1 MKNPFGFF
9 GMGLSLFTL
18 AFNLYAAW
26 WVCRRFALRPLGR
39 LLAWEAALLL
49 SAVYP
54 LARAFSYPHSGPL
67 LDKFLWLGFFL
78 LGASFIIFW
87 VLAACDL
94 LLALAA
100 RLGALWARG
109 RAAAG
114 CAAALAVFMVALAL
128 YGGLKAPEIKR
139 IEIPVK
145 GLPARLDGFSVLQI
159 SDLHL
164 GRMVKLERLEK
175 ISAAAE
181 AERPDIIAVTGD
193 FSERRERM
201 PEGTCG
207 VLRGMKAP
215 GGKFAV
221 LGNHDLFA
229 GGDTAAGFFEG
240 CGFRTLRSAAVE
252 PVPGLQVAGVDD
264 LRRGD
269 RDGAKKLA
277 PLLDRGKPL
286 IFLSHQ
292 PQGFR
297 EVTAAGAGLVLSG
310 HTHKGQIF
318 PFALLEAGMF
328 EYFHGLYKTGD
339 YYIYVTAGA
348 ATWGPPLRLFAD
360 PELPLL
366 VLRSA
371 P

>member
-1 MKNPFGFF
+1 MRNPFGFF
-9 GMGLSLFTL
+9 GLGLSLFTL

-26 WVCRRFALRPLGR
+26 WVSRRFALRPLGR

-54 LARAFSYPHSGPL
+54 LARAFSYPQAGPL
-67 LDKFLWLGFFL
+67 LDLFMWLGFFV
-78 LGASFIIFW
+78 LGASFVIFW

-100 RLGALWARG
+100 RLGASWARG
-109 RAAAG
+109 KAAAAA
-114 CAAALAVFMVALAL
+114 CAALAVLMVGLAL
-128 YGGLKAPEIKR
+128 HGGLKAPELKR
-139 IEIPVK
+139 IELPVK

-164 GRMVKLERLEK
+164 GRMVKLERLEA
-175 ISAAAE
+175 IAAAAE
-181 AERPDIIAVTGD
+181 AERPDMIAITGD

-201 PEGTCG
+201 PEGVCE
-207 VLRGMKAP
+207 VLLKMKAP
-215 GGKFAV
+215 AGKFSV

-229 GGDTAAGFFEG
+229 DGDIAAGFFEG
-240 CGFRTLRSAAVE
+240 CGFKTLRGEALE
-252 PVPGLQVAGVDD
+252 PVPGLQVAGVED

-277 PLLDRGKPL
+277 PLLDRSKPL

-292 PQGFR
+292 PQGFG
-297 EVTAAGAGLVLSG
+297 EVTAAGSGLVLSG

-328 EYFHGLYKTGD
+328 EYFYGLYRTGD
-339 YYIYVTAGA
+339 YHVYVTAGA